1 MSMYAVAA
9 GHSLTAQTAAEV
21 LENGGNAYDAAVAA
35 AFVQPLA
42 EPVLASLGGG
52 GLLITREPDGQTTF
66 YDFFAAM
73 PGRGGAPGAAGET
86 VEVRVDYG
94 GAVGVYHAG
103 AASVAVPGLL
113 RGLLALH
120 AARGKLP
127 LARLV
132 APAVHAARTG
142 VPLSPLQ
149 AYLFTLIEPILTL
162 TPEARA
168 LFAPQGRL
176 LSAGDPLQNPDYA
189 AFLERLPREGADAL
203 YAGATAARLVAYLQE
218 RGGRL
223 TADDLAGFQTL
234 EAPARVFEQSPAA
247 LHFSP
252 GPSLGGV
259 AVAELL
265 AAYLEEPHR
274 HENEPRHYLGLA
286 HAMQHVAESQGHRR
300 GTTHLSVRDGE
311 GRLLAMTV
319 TNGEGSGLVAPG
331 TGIFL
336 NNILGEDDVVPAGR
350 PLPRPG
356 TRLVSMMAPVL
367 LETGEDVYALG
378 SGGSRRIRTAVFQV
392 AAHLLTGFADL
403 PGAVRAPRVH
413 YENGRLEAEPGLDPS
428 TLQRLEREFEL
439 NLWPRKDFY
448 FGGVHAVA
456 LNGQAAGDPRREGH
470 VAGSS
475 GS

>member
-1 MSMYAVAA
+1 MYAIAA
-9 GHSLTAQTAAEV
+9 GHPLTARTAADV
-21 LENGGNAYDAAVAA
+21 LEDGGNAYDAAAAA

-52 GLLITREPDGQTTF
+52 GLLIAREPDARTTF

-113 RGLLALH
+113 RGLLELH
-120 AARGKLP
+120 AARGRLP

-132 APAVHAARTG
+132 APAAHAARTG

-162 TPEARA
+162 TPESRA
-168 LFAPQGRL
+168 LFAPRGRPL
-176 LSAGDPLQNPDYA
+176 TAGEPLQNPDYA
-189 AFLERLPREGADAL
+189 AFLERLPNEGAAAF
-203 YAGATAARLVAYLQE
+203 YTGVTAERLVAYLRE
-218 RGGRL
+218 RGGCL
-223 TADDLAGFQTL
+223 TVDDLAGFQTL
-234 EAPARVFEQSPAA
+234 EAPARVFERSPAA
-247 LHFSP
+247 LRFSP
-252 GPSLGGV
+252 GPSLGGA

-286 HAMQHVAESQGHRR
+286 QAMQHVAKQRGHQR
-300 GTTHLSVRDGE
+300 GTTHLSLRDAE

-336 NNILGEDDVVPAGR
+336 NNILGEDDVVP
-350 PLPRPG
+350 PEQPRPQPG
-356 TRLVSMMAPVL
+356 ERLVSMMAPVL
-367 LETGEDVYALG
+367 LETGGDVYALG
-378 SGGSRRIRTAVFQV
+378 SGGSRRIRTAVFQT
-392 AAHLLTGFADL
+392 AAHLLTGFTGL
-403 PGAVRAPRVH
+403 ESAVNAPRVH
-413 YENGRLEAEPGLDPS
+413 YENETLEVEPGLNKA
-428 TLQRLEREFEL
+428 TRRALGREFHL
-439 NLWPRKDFY
+439 NLWGRKDFY
-448 FGGVHAVA
+448 FGGVHAVS
-456 LNGQAAGDPRREGH
+456 LSGSFAGDPRREG
-470 VAGSS
+470 S
-475 GS
+475 GIATVQ